1 MRERD
6 YAKVIREAR
15 QARGLNQQSLA
26 EQIGVSRNTVAGWET
41 GHSRPDLNSVVPLC
55 RALKISLNLFFGV
68 KGGISQEE
76 RKLLDLFSALQPSDQ
91 EIVRWQMEAILQR
104 RTEQAER
111 NEKTAR
117 RRPAEVITLYR
128 SDLGAAA
135 GFGGP
140 LDAPHG
146 EEMVLVKDSL
156 TSQADEVIAV
166 SGHSMEP
173 TFQDGDLVLVKHTSE
188 LREGEIGIFLVDGEG
203 YIKEFRTT
211 GLYSHNP
218 AYGIM
223 SFSEYNDVR
232 CIGKVI
238 GKVSPEQIPEE

>member
-6 YAKVIREAR
+6 YGRVIREAR

-55 RALKISLNLFFGV
+55 RALRISLNLFFGV
-68 KGGISQEE
+68 KGGLSQEE
-76 RKLLDLFSALQPSDQ
+76 RKVLDLFSSLQPADQ
-91 EIVRWQMEAILQR
+91 EIVRWEMEAILQR
-104 RTEQAER
+104 RGEMPER
-111 NEKTAR
+111 AKKSK
-117 RRPAEVITLYR
+117 PVEVITLFR

-135 GFGGP
+135 GFGAP
-140 LDAPHG
+140 LDASQG
-146 EEMVLVKDSL
+146 REINLVKDSL

-173 TFQDGDLVLVKHTSE
+173 TFQDGDLVLVQHTQE

-203 YIKEFRTT
+203 YIKEFRST

-218 AYGIM
+218 AYGTM
-223 SFSEYNDVR
+223 AFSEYNDVR
-232 CIGKVI
+232 CVGRVI
-238 GKVSPEQIPEE
+238 GKVNPEQIPD